1 MKKLVFV
8 CSGNTCRS
16 PMARALFG
24 QLLKEADPIKL
35 DEYEIVSAGIF
46 AVEGVPA
53 SPEAI
58 EVMNEVG
65 LDLNDH
71 QARKVTREI
80 LENATWV
87 VTMSQSHRDYIIELY
102 PEIKSRVA
110 SVYEFAGQE
119 HQEISDPFG
128 GGVDVYRACRDE
140 LRQILGRAI
149 ENRSF

>member
-16 PMARALFG
+16 PMARALFR
-24 QLLKEADPIKL
+24 QLLKETDPIKL

-46 AVEGVPA
+46 AKEGVPA
-53 SPEAI
+53 SSEAI

-87 VTMSQSHRDYIIELY
+87 VTMSQSHSEYIVELH
-102 PEIKSRVA
+102 PEIKPQVV

-119 HQEISDPFG
+119 PREISDPFG
-128 GGVDVYRACRDE
+128 GGVNVYRTCRDE
-140 LRQILGRAI
+140 LRQILGCAIKHRA
-149 ENRSF
+149 F